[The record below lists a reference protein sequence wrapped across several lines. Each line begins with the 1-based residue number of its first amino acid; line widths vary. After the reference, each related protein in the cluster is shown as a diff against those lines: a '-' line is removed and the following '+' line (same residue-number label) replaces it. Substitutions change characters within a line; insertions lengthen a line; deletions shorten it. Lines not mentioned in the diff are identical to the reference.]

1 MLFDVSLNN
10 MKTLIRASA
19 LFIILPAIALA
30 ELPRTETDFI
40 SQFREAL
47 SSRDATK
54 MDALTYRQGMSEQDT
69 AMSTRS
75 NQRLA
80 QFRGE
85 IKDIAIRL
93 LPEKFETTTVAN
105 GRKIEMTGAPIG
117 LIEVEFTSDGPM
129 GASASSTPFTVID
142 GAYYIVGP
150 KISDLGWKGPPDKNI
165 GFMVVGQGA
174 DKAQIDVAWNASGI
188 DLSRTFPETSSTFW
202 GQYIDSVTVTSDSE
216 DAAFKLM
223 IVEDGITIF
232 TSEPINGKGTL
243 EYKRKG

>member
-1 MLFDVSLNN
+1 